1 MGFGER
7 YVGTLLLF
15 VENELYHQI
24 GIDFVVE
31 AYEMYM
37 YIWGLSQGS
46 VHTLLGLTC
55 LADLQVPSIKGA
67 WLGLLYAEYFYL

>member
-1 MGFGER
+1 MRKFPIYHPQQEARQNLIWLLEYSIRISFCRKASPLKMGFGGR
-7 YVGTLLLF
+7 YVETLLLF

-37 YIWGLSQGS
+37 YI
-46 VHTLLGLTC
+46 
-55 LADLQVPSIKGA
+55 
-67 WLGLLYAEYFYL
+67 